1 MGSFSMHIGLCDG
14 WSMGQWVS
22 RLLPHDP
29 TRIQDDHD
37 ASFTKCGI
45 LDTIHDKDICSV
57 QYTNGLGLIRLEVRR
72 LASITNDG
80 GVRLH
85 VHR

>member
-1 MGSFSMHIGLCDG
+1 MGLISMHIGLCDG
-14 WSMGQWVS
+14 WSARQWAPIQVS
-22 RLLPHDP
+22 HDT

-37 ASFTKCGI
+37 AGFGKCGI
-45 LDTIHDKDICSV
+45 LDAIYDKDIRSV

-80 GVRLH
+80 GL
-85 VHR
+85 